1 MIPCPSC
8 GSTEVRVSKKSR
20 WSDVFYQ
27 IGGREPLRC
36 RNCRK
41 RFFATQDD
49 LPTEAVVPAEE
60 ARSKSSRHS
69 KPRMSASAKR
79 RLRRRLIFIF
89 IFALALAIFGLFL
102 RFITREPS
110 SSGDPA
116 PSSAVLGVT
125 GIRLC

>member
-27 IGGREPLRC
+27 TGGREPLRC
-36 RNCRK
+36 RNCRN
-41 RFFATQDD
+41 RFFARQDQ
-49 LPTEAVVPAEE
+49 LPAKAAVPSSEPG
-60 ARSKSSRHS
+60 ARSSHRSR
-69 KPRMSASAKR
+69 PLMSASAKR